1 MKPNQ
6 SPKPHHGR
14 NLKFFREIQGMKQ
27 EALSLVL
34 GEGYSQQWISKLESK
49 ETISSEV
56 LEKVGKAL
64 KVSPEIIKDFN
75 AEGLLNCFN
84 TLHQSTP
91 EEYPN
96 RLSSEPYDKII
107 EMYEE
112 KIALLERL
120 LESEK
125 EKVEILRGR

>member
-6 SPKPHHGR
+6 TSKPHHGH
-14 NLKFFREIQGMKQ
+14 NLRFFREIQGMKQ
-27 EALSLVL
+27 EALSYAL
-34 GEGYSQQWISKLESK
+34 GEGCSQQWISKLESK
-49 ETISSEV
+49 ETISTDV
-56 LEKVGKAL
+56 LEKVAAAL

-75 AEGLLNCFN
+75 AEGLLKCFH
-84 TLHQSTP
+84 TIHQSIRDELP
-91 EEYPN
+91 QKLPSDSFE
-96 RLSSEPYDKII
+96 KII

>member
-1 MKPNQ
+1 MSQK
-6 SPKPHHGR
+6 STKPHHGR
-14 NLKFFREIQGMKQ
+14 NIKFFREIQGMKQ
-27 EALSLVL
+27 EALSYEL
-34 GEGYSQQWISKLESK
+34 GEGCSQQWVSKLELK
-49 ETISSEV
+49 ETISNEV
-56 LEKVGKAL
+56 LEKVAKVL

-84 TLHQSTP
+84 TLHQSVA
-91 EEYPN
+91 EELPL

-125 EKVEILRGR
+125 EKVEILKGR